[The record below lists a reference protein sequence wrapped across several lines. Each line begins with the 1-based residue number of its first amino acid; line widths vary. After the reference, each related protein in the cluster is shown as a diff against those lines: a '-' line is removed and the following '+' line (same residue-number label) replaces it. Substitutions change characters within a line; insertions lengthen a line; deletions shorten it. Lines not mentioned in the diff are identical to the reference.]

1 MAFEG
6 HGTADIRG
14 IQISKILKGFADEEF
29 MFKSLVTNATTSARE
44 IRWYKRESGVLD
56 TTDSEG
62 MTGSRID
69 EGAELALLET
79 AEQKVE
85 RQTSRIK
92 IFGLESPWIS
102 EEDFMD
108 TDVQIVA
115 LNQKQVPRAVVK
127 SVNDNI
133 YDVMSESQ
141 SPSDLNTFATT
152 AVGGDQWDAA
162 SFAAEIAMDVER
174 AKTLIR
180 ENNYEPTHIF
190 LYPRA
195 YEFVVAWLYAKGA
208 QAPTVGSSIVQG
220 QQLVTL
226 FGLRVVVS
234 NSVVTD
240 SVWVGNPAQV
250 VTYWQFSPLSVQT
263 IYDERMAAY
272 KVVVRERGIA
282 TLTDPKAGT
291 LITDI
296 NT

>member
-6 HGTADIRG
+6 HGTENTRG
-14 IQISKILKGFADEEF
+14 LQISKILKGFADEEF
-29 MFKSLVTNATTSARE
+29 MFKNLVTVSTTSARE

-56 TTDSEG
+56 TTDSDS
-62 MTGSRID
+62 MTASRID

-108 TDVQIVA
+108 TDVAIVA

-127 SVNDNI
+127 SVNDHI
-133 YDVMSESQ
+133 YNTMSENQ

-152 AVGGDQWDAA
+152 AVGGDQWDAD
-162 SFAAEIAMDVER
+162 SFAAEIAQDIER

-180 ENNYEPTHIF
+180 EQNYEPTHIF

-208 QAPTVGSSIVQG
+208 QAPTVGNSIVAG

-226 FGLRVVVS
+226 FGLNVIVS

-240 SVWVGNPAQV
+240 SVWVGNPSQA
-250 VTYWQFSPLSVQT
+250 VTYWQFTPLSVET
-263 IYDERMAAY
+263 LFDERMAAY
-272 KVVVRERGIA
+272 KVLVRERGLA